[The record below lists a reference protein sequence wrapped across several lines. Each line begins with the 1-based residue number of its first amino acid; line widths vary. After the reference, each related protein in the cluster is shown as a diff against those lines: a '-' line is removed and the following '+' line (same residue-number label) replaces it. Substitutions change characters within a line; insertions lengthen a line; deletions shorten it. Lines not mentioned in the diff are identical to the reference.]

1 VSRGCN
7 HEELLILLEQAFLIQ
22 QKRVWSFEML
32 EKLER
37 GQLLSKSTKEQRER
51 MRACLEGNLRT
62 AKVVLDDIAKELG
75 YTSTIHKLLDPA
87 FVYGAP
93 GQEVPQPLLDSLARV
108 ETQERESG
116 TQHLAAMVR
125 ELQVEH
131 EAFLADVQERIRE
144 DVDIQTLLAGM

>member
-1 VSRGCN
+1 MGCN
-7 HEELLILLEQAFLIQ
+7 HEELLELLERAFLIQ

-37 GQLLSKSTKEQRER
+37 GQILSKGTKEQRDR

-62 AKVVLDDIAKELG
+62 AKVVLDEIAKQLG
-75 YTSTIHKLLDPA
+75 YTSTIHKLLDPC

-93 GQEVPQPLLDSLARV
+93 GPEVPKPLLDSLSRV

-116 TQHLAAMVR
+116 TKHFCAMVR

-144 DVDIQTLLAGM
+144 DVDLQAILAGM

>member
-1 VSRGCN
+1 VGCN
-7 HEELLILLEQAFLIQ
+7 HEELLELLERAFLIQ

-32 EKLER
+32 DKLGR
-37 GQLLSKSTKEQRER
+37 GQVLSKGTQEQRDR

-62 AKVVLDDIAKELG
+62 SKTVLDEIARQLG
-75 YTSTIHKLLDPA
+75 YTSTIHKLLDPQ

-93 GQEVPQPLLDSLARV
+93 GPEVPQVLLDQLSRV

-116 TQHLAAMVR
+116 TQHLSAMVR

-144 DVDIQTLLAGM
+144 DVDLQAILAGM

>member
-1 VSRGCN
+1 VGCN
-7 HEELLILLEQAFLIQ
+7 HEELLELLERAFLIQ

-37 GQLLSKSTKEQRER
+37 GQVLSKGTKEQRDR

-62 AKVVLDDIAKELG
+62 AKTVLDEIAHQLG
-75 YTSTIHKLLDPA
+75 YTSTIHKLLDPQ

-93 GQEVPQPLLDSLARV
+93 GPEVPQVLLDQLSRV

-131 EAFLADVQERIRE
+131 EAFLADVHERIRE
-144 DVDIQTLLAGM
+144 DVDLQAILAGM

>member
-1 VSRGCN
+1 VACN
-7 HEELLILLEQAFLIQ
+7 HEELLELLERAFLIQ

-32 EKLER
+32 DKLGR
-37 GQLLSKSTKEQRER
+37 GVVLSKGTQEQRDR

-62 AKVVLDDIAKELG
+62 AKIVLDEIARQLG
-75 YTSTIHKLLDPA
+75 YTSTIHKLLDPQ

-93 GQEVPQPLLDSLARV
+93 GPEVPQVLLDQLSRV

-144 DVDIQTLLAGM
+144 DVDLQALLAGM